1 MTDTTTRYAGLPDL
15 DAVAALFD
23 AYRQF
28 YEMPADAARARA
40 YIAARMQKKESV
52 ILVAENGAGGG
63 PITGFCQ
70 LYPSFCSV
78 LAEPI
83 LTLYD
88 LYVRPDARRSGA
100 ARALMLAAERHATE
114 AGAARMDLQTAE
126 SNRPA
131 QALYESLGWTRD
143 TVFRVYTK
151 AVLAPP
157 AGIEPA
163 SET

>member
-1 MTDTTTRYAGLPDL
+1 MTETTTRYAGPTDL
-15 DAVAALFD
+15 DAVAELFD

-28 YEMPADAARARA
+28 YEMPPDAARAKA
-40 YIAARMQKKESV
+40 FIAERMEKRQSV
-52 ILVAENGAGGG
+52 ILVTEGEAGA
-63 PITGFCQ
+63 ITGFCQ

-83 LTLYD
+83 LVLYD
-88 LYVRPDARRSGA
+88 LFVRPDARRSGA
-100 ARALMLAAERHATE
+100 AKALMLAAERHATE
-114 AGAARMDLQTAE
+114 AGVARMDLQTAE

-151 AVLAPP
+151 AVVAPP

>member
-1 MTDTTTRYAGLPDL
+1 MTQSTTRYADVPDL

-28 YEMPADAARARA
+28 YEMPADAGRARA
-40 YIAARMQKKESV
+40 YIAERMRENDSI
-52 ILVAENGAGGG
+52 ILVAEDEAGT
-63 PITGFCQ
+63 ITGFCQ

-100 ARALMLAAERHATE
+100 ARALMLAAERHAIE

-131 QALYESLGWTRD
+131 QALYESLGWRRD
-143 TVFRVYTK
+143 RVFRVYSK
-151 AVLAPP
+151 ALVAPP

>member
-1 MTDTTTRYAGLPDL
+1 MKPITTRRAGLADL

-28 YEMPADAARARA
+28 YEMPADADRARA
-40 YIAARMQKKESV
+40 YIEARMKKGESV
-52 ILVAENGAGGG
+52 ILVAEDEART
-63 PITGFCQ
+63 IVGFCQ

-83 LTLYD
+83 LVLYD
-88 LYVRPDARRSGA
+88 LFVDPAARRSGA
-100 ARALMLAAERHATE
+100 GRALMLAAERHGRDS
-114 AGAARMDLQTAE
+114 GAARMDLQTAE
-126 SNRPA
+126 SNRSA

-151 AVLAPP
+151 AV
-157 AGIEPA
+157 GR
-163 SET
+163 

>member
-1 MTDTTTRYAGLPDL
+1 MSEPTTRYAVQSDL
-15 DAVAALFD
+15 EAVAALFD

-28 YEMPADAARARA
+28 YEMPPDADRARA
-40 YIAARMQKKESV
+40 YISERMRNKESV
-52 ILVAENGAGGG
+52 ILIAEDEGAS
-63 PITGFCQ
+63 ITGFCQ
-70 LYPSFCSV
+70 LYPTFCSV

-88 LYVRPDARRSGA
+88 LYVRPEARRSGA
-100 ARALMLAAERHATE
+100 ARALMLAAERHAIE

-143 TVFRVYTK
+143 MVFRVYTK

>member
-1 MTDTTTRYAGLPDL
+1 MTDPTTRYAGPADL
-15 DAVAALFD
+15 AAVAALFD

-28 YEMPADAARARA
+28 YEMPPDAGRARA
-40 YIAARMQKKESV
+40 YIAERMQKKQSV
-52 ILVAENGAGGG
+52 ILVAEDDAGA
-63 PITGFCQ
+63 ITGFCQ

-78 LAEPI
+78 LAEQI
-83 LTLYD
+83 LVLYD
-88 LYVRPDARRSGA
+88 LFVRPDARRSGA
-100 ARALMLAAERHATE
+100 AKALMLAAERHAIE

-151 AVLAPP
+151 AVVAPP